1 MRAVVVDTSGKYA
14 VVLNKKGEFIKI
26 RNKDS
31 LQVGYEIEVPSI
43 INFTSTMKLTKV
55 ASIAAIFLFVAFIG
69 LGAYGYTVPY
79 SYIDIDINPSVEIT
93 TNIYDRVI
101 DVVSLNED
109 GRELLTK
116 LDSIKN
122 KGIEDGIDSILDK
135 AEEKGYFKD
144 ETRNAV
150 MLTVS
155 SKNETKAAK
164 IKEEVQQVAAKKV
177 QINNANA
184 EVVVE
189 KVNLERHD
197 DAKKIGISPGK
208 LMLIEKAI
216 ESNPG
221 QKVEDLKDKPV
232 KEILKSIKAGKKAD
246 KEDSDE
252 KKPDK
257 EKTVEQKSEGKSDL
271 AKGKSEDKQDSKNE
285 DSGSSKKGNDK
296 GNDKVKEKYESKI
309 ENKDKE
315 NNGKK
320 NKDKNVEEKN
330 GKDRN
335 KVEDKSDKTDK
346 KEKVNERV
354 KDKMREKDDERSG
367 SNAHDGNNNENRNKD

>member
-1 MRAVVVDTSGKYA
+1 MRAVVVDISGKYA
-14 VVLNKKGEFIKI
+14 VVLNKKGEFIKM
-26 RNKDS
+26 RNKNS
-31 LQVGYEIEVPSI
+31 IQVGCEVEVPSI
-43 INFTSTMKLTKV
+43 VDFTRTMKLTKV

-93 TNIYDRVI
+93 MNIYDRVI

-122 KGIEDGIDSILDK
+122 KGIEDGIGSILDK

-150 MLTVS
+150 MMTVS

-177 QINNANA
+177 QTNNANA

-252 KKPDK
+252 KKPDN

-271 AKGKSEDKQDSKNE
+271 AKGKPEDKQDGKNE
-285 DSGSSKKGNDK
+285 DSGSGKK
-296 GNDKVKEKYESKI
+296 GNDKVKEKHENKI
-309 ENKDKE
+309 EDKNKE
-315 NNGKK
+315 NNGKE

-330 GKDRN
+330 GKDRD
-335 KVEDKSDKTDK
+335 KVEDKSDKTDR
-346 KEKVNERV
+346 KEKVSERV
-354 KDKMREKDDERSG
+354 KAKKSEEDDKNSG
-367 SNAHDGNNNENRNKD
+367 NNAHDGNNNENRNKD